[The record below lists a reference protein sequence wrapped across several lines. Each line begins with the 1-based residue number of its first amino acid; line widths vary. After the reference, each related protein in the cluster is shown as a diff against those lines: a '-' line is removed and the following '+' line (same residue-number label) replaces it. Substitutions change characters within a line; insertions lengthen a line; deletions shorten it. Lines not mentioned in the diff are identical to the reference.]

1 MQLTQIAPVISNLAD
16 TTGQTLP
23 NQISLLPA
31 SINATNYIIN
41 RFTDLLFDSLDNDT
55 ANITESIV
63 DSLVCL

>member
-1 MQLTQIAPVISNLAD
+1 MQLTQITQVISNLAD
-16 TTGQTLP
+16 TTGQILP

-41 RFTDLLFDSLDNDT
+41 GVTDLLFDSLDDDT
-55 ANITESIV
+55 ANITESVV